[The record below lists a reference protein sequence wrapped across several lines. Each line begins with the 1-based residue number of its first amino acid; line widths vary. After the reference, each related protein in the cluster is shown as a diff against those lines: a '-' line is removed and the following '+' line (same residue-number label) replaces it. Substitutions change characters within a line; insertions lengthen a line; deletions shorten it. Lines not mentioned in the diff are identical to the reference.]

1 MTALDFDTDT
11 RDDDSL
17 QPGEAAL
24 LHERNARILGVLLIA
39 YLGLLTILG
48 VGFGVR
54 LTIYALVV
62 SVGLVVS
69 MALLRSR
76 TGSRWAPLRAWVPY
90 LVLAMAYELIR
101 GFAPAILS
109 RVDTDDIP
117 GLERLLFGGR
127 IATELLQ
134 TALRPLSGFD
144 PLAAGASI
152 VYMLHTPL
160 PLVVGAYF
168 WWRRRRL
175 FYDYLA
181 ALIILSMAA
190 FTTYLVFPAAPPWWA
205 AASGHLAGPSGLPLI
220 SYLKPDAF
228 SSLGTSA
235 GIDGKALFTLAFG
248 DISPDPVA
256 AFPSLHAAYPLLA
269 YLFMRRLGG
278 PAAWAMLAFT
288 LAAWFSI
295 VYLGDHYV
303 IDILGGVLYVAIV
316 YRLLPTLDRLLGI
329 GHGSAASSAG
339 VEPGATRGT

>member
-1 MTALDFDTDT
+1 MTAPERADQPGPDE
-11 RDDDSL
+11 SL

-24 LHERNARILGVLLIA
+24 LHERNARILGVLVLV
-39 YLGLLTILG
+39 YLGLLTLLG
-48 VGFGVR
+48 VSFGIR
-54 LTIYALVV
+54 LTIYALLI
-62 SVGLVVS
+62 SLGLVAS
-69 MALLRSR
+69 MALLRFR
-76 TGSRWAPLRAWVPY
+76 PTSRWAALRAWVPY

-101 GFAPAILS
+101 GFAPAVLS
-109 RVDTDDIP
+109 RVDVDDIP

-160 PLVVGAYF
+160 PLVVGAYL

-181 ALIILSMAA
+181 ALTILSMAA
-190 FTTYLVFPAAPPWWA
+190 FTTYLIYPAAPPWWA
-205 AASGHLAGPSGLPLI
+205 AASGHLTGPSGLPLI

-228 SSLGTSA
+228 SGLTTGT
-235 GIDGKALFTLAFG
+235 GIDGKALFTLTFG

-269 YLFMRRLGG
+269 YLFLRKLGG
-278 PAAWAMLAFT
+278 PAAWGMLAFT

-303 IDILGGVLYVAIV
+303 IDILGGVAYVAIV
-316 YRLLPTLDRLLGI
+316 YRLLPTIDRLLGV
-329 GHGSAASSAG
+329 HGPTASGAG
-339 VEPGATRGT
+339 RRSSG